1 VTALKLVC
9 LGSLGLVAYCYLIYP
24 LLLAACSRW
33 FCRRQSDP
41 AEPSDPAEWPIVS
54 LIVSAY
60 REEGTIR
67 QWVENALRL
76 DYPAEKLE
84 IIVGCD
90 GREDATGELAR
101 SAADAR
107 VNVLEFSQRRG
118 KPSVLND
125 CVAVATGMIL
135 AFSDANAFYEPEAI
149 KKMVRHYTQHNVGG
163 VVGELEL
170 RDPETGANVDGL
182 YWRYENFLKR
192 HEGRLGA
199 LLGAN
204 GAIYS
209 VRHDLWR
216 PLAAETIVDD
226 FVVGM
231 NVHLAGRQLKFE
243 PEAVAHEE
251 SAPSMQAEFQRRTRL
266 GAGAFQSLRWL
277 SPLLNP
283 ARGTIAWAFWSHK
296 VLRWCAPAF
305 LACGFVTS
313 AILAREPLFAFLLAV
328 QIAFYAVAVVSAVYP
343 IRGRLGRG
351 FRLTAMFCSMNAAI
365 VVGFWRWLRGSQSGA
380 WVRTVRSA
388 ELPPLAQ

>member
-9 LGSLGLVAYCYLIYP
+9 LSSLGLVAYCYLVYP
-24 LLLAACSRW
+24 LLLAVGARW
-33 FCRRQSDP
+33 CGRRHRHDVP
-41 AEPSDPAEWPIVS
+41 LRDPAEWPVVS

-60 REEGTIR
+60 NEERTIR
-67 QWVENALRL
+67 EWVRNALRL
-76 DYPAEKLE
+76 DYPADRLE

-90 GREDATGELAR
+90 GQEDATGEVAR
-101 SAADAR
+101 AVADPR

-125 CVAVATGMIL
+125 CVAIATGVIL

-149 KKMVRHYTQHNVGG
+149 KKMVRHYTQQNVGG

-170 RDPETGANVDGL
+170 RDPDTGANVDGL
-182 YWRYENFLKR
+182 YWKYENFLKR
-192 HEGRLGA
+192 REGQIGA

-209 VRHDLWR
+209 VRNNLWQ

-231 NVHLAGRQLKFE
+231 NVHLAGRQLVFE

-251 SAPSMQAEFQRRTRL
+251 SAPSMNAEFQRRTRL
-266 GAGAFQSLRWL
+266 GAGAFQSLQWL

-283 ARGTIAWAFWSHK
+283 TRGAVAWAFWSHK
-296 VLRWCAPAF
+296 VLRWCAPLF
-305 LACGFVTS
+305 LTSGFVTS
-313 AILAREPLFAFLLAV
+313 AMLAAEPLFACLLAA
-328 QIAFYAVAVVSAVYP
+328 QIAFYAGALVSAVCP
-343 IRGRLGRG
+343 IRGPLGRG
-351 FRLTAMFCSMNAAI
+351 FRLTTMFCSMNAAI
-365 VVGFWRWLRGSQSGA
+365 VVGFWRWARGSQSGA
-380 WVRTVRSA
+380 WVRTIRSA
-388 ELPPLAQ
+388 ELPSPAH